1 MFAMSAVCA
10 ILHTDQWESYWKH
23 SRKIFTRTP
32 EIKFLFTLST
42 RGLLTKAKQ
51 SVEYVHLGIG
61 VTLSLGVGS
70 VAQLVEQRTE
80 NPCVGGSIPPLPTFA
95 LLLCTDGML
104 VSSVFSLYPIELQA
118 LNAGSPAL

>member
-61 VTLSLGVGS
+61 ITLSLGVGS

-80 NPCVGGSIPPLPTFA
+80 NPCVGGSIPPLPIGRGQNTGVLTLFYQRERVRQR
-95 LLLCTDGML
+95 L
-104 VSSVFSLYPIELQA
+104 
-118 LNAGSPAL
+118 